1 MPFTEFQP
9 SNAGSQVNA
18 DILRN
23 IDFTQSMMERATRN
37 AAMMQDVEQRKQR
50 FVQDTMLGDQQIQ
63 LNRLRLSQMEGE
75 QAAATAR
82 NRSAVAESDANF
94 RRVAA
99 NESLLESAANEIDTV
114 VKQLEDEVD
123 PDALESSAASFLS
136 KYSRL
141 ANDKDFA
148 ARFDAIAHPVASIVA
163 TKSSAL
169 RQRIT
174 AASRAL
180 LPALDRADPVQLSAS
195 VARVKSSPFF
205 EVAQRDPV
213 FQKAYAEAEKAAFDF
228 QSKAAAEKQKSDLK
242 IAEDDAASKNKIA
255 EDDAASKNKIAEL
268 RAKGES
274 DKKEAPQ
281 YLVEK
286 STKVDQ
292 SGKDLD
298 DLEAQF
304 RSTTTGPVVGF
315 FRGLNPYDTSA
326 QVFKAKLFATVPNL
340 ARGVFNEVGVLTD
353 ADVQNYLKTLPNL
366 KTPQERGVALIA
378 QLRQVLER
386 QRSNLRSIIE
396 GQGYK
401 TGGLAGLT
409 AAPAAQ
415 APLIRTPED
424 LARAKAEKTAR
435 QGSR

>member
-255 EDDAASKNKIAEL
+255 EL

>member
-1 MPFTEFQP
+1 MPFADFQP
-9 SNAGSQVNA
+9 SNAGSQASA
-18 DILRN
+18 DILRSA
-23 IDFTQSMMERATRN
+23 DFAQSMMERATRN
-37 AAMMQDVEQRKQR
+37 AAMLQDIEQRKQR

-63 LNRLRLSQMEGE
+63 QNRLRLSQMEGE
-75 QAAATAR
+75 QAAVTAR
-82 NRSAVAESDANF
+82 NRAAVAESDANY
-94 RRVAA
+94 RRLAS
-99 NESLLESAANEIDTV
+99 NESLLESASNEIDAV
-114 VKQLEDEVD
+114 VKQLEDEND
-123 PDALESSAASFLS
+123 PDALEAHATSFLS

-148 ARFDAIAHPVASIVA
+148 ARFDELSQPVASIMA
-163 TKSSAL
+163 TKSAAL
-169 RQRIT
+169 RQRIV

-195 VARVKSSPFF
+195 VARVKASPFF

-213 FQKAYAEAEKAAFDF
+213 FQKTYAEAEKAAFDF
-228 QSKAAAEKQKSDLK
+228 QAKAAAEKQKSDLK
-242 IAEDDAASKNKIA
+242 IAEDAAASKNKIA
-255 EDDAASKNKIAEL
+255 ETQ
-268 RAKGES
+268 AKAES

-286 STKVDQ
+286 SMKVDQ

-304 RSTTTGPVVGF
+304 RSTTTGPIVGF
-315 FRGLNPYDTSA
+315 FRGLNPYDTTA

-353 ADVQNYLKTLPNL
+353 SDVQNYLKTLPNL
-366 KTPQERGVALIA
+366 KTPQERGEALIA

-386 QRSNLRSIIE
+386 QRSNLKSVVE

-401 TGGLAGLT
+401 TGGLTGLSGTPT
-409 AAPAAQ
+409 AQPQ
-415 APLIRTPED
+415 LIRTPED
-424 LARAKAEKTAR
+424 LARAKAEKMAR